1 MNFIGGK
8 WVAARSGRTMEDRNP
23 ADTDD
28 LLGEVA
34 SSDGADID
42 DAVAAARAAYAD
54 WFATPMP
61 KRGDYLRR
69 IGLLLESQ
77 KDSLAELMTREM
89 GKTLKEA
96 RGDVQEG
103 IDFAFFMAGQ
113 SRAPM
118 GETVP
123 SELPRKFSL
132 TMRHPIGIVGLITPW
147 NFPIAIPTW
156 KSWPALLAGNCVI
169 MKAAEDTPLCAQ
181 RLVEIIEEAGVPAG
195 VMNLVQGT
203 GESAGAALVQHPD
216 VRAIS
221 FTGSLETGR
230 LIAAECGR
238 QMKRHSMELGSK
250 NVTIVMPDA
259 DVSLAVEGIAWGAFA
274 TSGQRC
280 TATSRVVSLNPAFVD
295 ALVEKVRSYKVGPG
309 SDETVDLA
317 PLINRVQRDRVV
329 EYIRVGREDDG
340 ARLLTG
346 GSVLTD
352 GVHAKGNY
360 IEPTVFT
367 DATPSM
373 RISQEEIFGPVT
385 TVIPVSSLDEAIAAA
400 NSTQYGLSASIYTND
415 MTAAMRAVTELEFG
429 IVYVNAP
436 TIGAEVQLPFGGMK
450 NTGNGFREAGPHA
463 LDEFSEWKA
472 VSIDFSHRLQKAQFN
487 PGE

>member
-8 WVAARSGRTMEDRNP
+8 WVAARSGRTMDDRNP
-23 ADTDD
+23 ADNDD

-42 DAVAAARAAYAD
+42 DAVAAARAGYAD

-69 IGLLLESQ
+69 IGNLLESQ

-118 GETVP
+118 GEAVR
-123 SELPRKFSL
+123 SELPREFSL
-132 TMRHPIGIVGLITPW
+132 TLRHPIGIVGLITPW

-181 RLVEIIEEAGVPAG
+181 RLVEIIDEAGVPAG

-221 FTGSLETGR
+221 ITGSFETGR
-230 LIAAECGR
+230 RRAGHLVHRFVGDGPAHRGRVRPADEALLDGAGVEERHHRDAGRRCRAGCRRHRLGGVRDQRAAVPG
-238 QMKRHSMELGSK
+238 HVAS
-250 NVTIVMPDA
+250 
-259 DVSLAVEGIAWGAFA
+259 GIAEPRLRRCPGGEGAGLQGRA
-274 TSGQRC
+274 RQR
-280 TATSRVVSLNPAFVD
+280 
-295 ALVEKVRSYKVGPG
+295 
-309 SDETVDLA
+309 
-317 PLINRVQRDRVV
+317 RDR
-329 EYIRVGREDDG
+329 R
-340 ARLLTG
+340 
-346 GSVLTD
+346 
-352 GVHAKGNY
+352 
-360 IEPTVFT
+360 P
-367 DATPSM
+367 
-373 RISQEEIFGPVT
+373 
-385 TVIPVSSLDEAIAAA
+385 
-400 NSTQYGLSASIYTND
+400 
-415 MTAAMRAVTELEFG
+415 
-429 IVYVNAP
+429 
-436 TIGAEVQLPFGGMK
+436 
-450 NTGNGFREAGPHA
+450 
-463 LDEFSEWKA
+463 
-472 VSIDFSHRLQKAQFN
+472 
-487 PGE
+487 